1 MNPEDKIG
9 NSKNTISRLYRE
21 AKEEGKKTKGTPTDE
36 QVERLR
42 ELGISL
48 EKRDV
53 VQEFIE
59 KIEKLREIGVD
70 VTKIAQMDNIKELA
84 KKSGIDEIEIKN
96 AGLNPEDKIGNSKN
110 TISRLYRE
118 AKEEGKKTKGMPTDE
133 QVERLRELGIS
144 LERKIKSSKELAEAT
159 MSAINDPELLDEE
172 QQALAV
178 IVSQTKQKGGKNG
191 KEQS

>member
-1 MNPEDKIG
+1 
-9 NSKNTISRLYRE
+9 
-21 AKEEGKKTKGTPTDE
+21 
-36 QVERLR
+36 
-42 ELGISL
+42 
-48 EKRDV
+48 
-53 VQEFIE
+53 
-59 KIEKLREIGVD
+59 
-70 VTKIAQMDNIKELA
+70 MDNIKELA